1 MLPVNLLNSQVKKR
15 KSSLKIMQNINFFTD
30 FYAARTKGKHFLSNV
45 FHEYLFRYNQNVS
58 KDGRTN
64 VKFHKNTE
72 MCIDLIVIKSY
83 KNLLSSDGEY
93 GERVELACITRFFS
107 NYLIREFYENNI
119 NTVDYDTRSTVCH
132 LLLLGNYDAF
142 KFCVTFILRILQ
154 KLKIYLKIF

>member
-93 GERVELACITRFFS
+93 GGSVKFTCICLLFS
-107 NYLIREFYENNI
+107 DSNCV
-119 NTVDYDTRSTVCH
+119 NTVDYGCIYNVFR
-132 LLLLGNYDAF
+132 
-142 KFCVTFILRILQ
+142 VTFFITQIMAPKTVRTLTILN
-154 KLKIYLKIF
+154 KIYLCSLIKSKVS